1 MKPHKHADLI
11 KAWADGVEI
20 EYRYIYA
27 MSGEWS
33 DWMEFSYKIWQ
44 ESDSIEY
51 RIKGEPKLRRIKDTY
66 IANILLKLT
75 IEQDG
80 PMLTFTNV
88 ELMK

>member
-11 KAWADGVEI
+11 KAWADGAI
-20 EYRYIYA
+20 IQYKDYA
-27 MSGEWS
+27 GKWNDFEPITHASWHDNM
-33 DWMEFSYKIWQ
+33 
-44 ESDSIEY
+44 EY
-51 RIKGEPKLRRIKDTY
+51 RIKPEPRRIKDTY